1 MTFARRNKVRHV
13 LEQRQPDLTVLL
25 EQVHK
30 PHNLSAILR
39 SCDAVGV
46 LEAHCVALHGRVP
59 TFNDTSASADK
70 WVPLRVHAT
79 TLEAITELKSRGMQ
93 IVATHLSE
101 QSLDYRE
108 VDYTRP
114 SCVLLGAE
122 RWGLT
127 PEAAELAD
135 QNVIVPMMGMV
146 SSLNVSVA
154 AAVIL
159 FEAQRQRAKAGMYN
173 APRLEPEVLSR
184 LEYEWLYPREAEHFR
199 SRGEPYPDL
208 GPLETDAPIR
218 IGLE

>member
-1 MTFARRNKVRHV
+1 
-13 LEQRQPDLTVLL
+13 
-25 EQVHK
+25 
-30 PHNLSAILR
+30 
-39 SCDAVGV
+39 
-46 LEAHCVALHGRVP
+46 VP
-59 TFNDTSASADK
+59 TFNETSASADK

-79 TLEAITELKSRGMQ
+79 TLEAITELKSRGMK

-101 QSLDYRE
+101 QSVDFRE

-135 QNVIVPMMGMV
+135 YNVIVPMMGMV

-173 APRLEPEVLSR
+173 APRLEPELLTR

-199 SRGEPYPDL
+199 SKGAAYPDL
-208 GPLETDAPIR
+208 GPLEADTPIR
-218 IGLE
+218 TGLE